1 MLPGDHLLRSLSFP
15 EGPPPT
21 AAHLSSQIWTKTSG
35 FSQRLLF
42 LFMVTVLSLPAAAT
56 GGFFFLPSPHI
67 DPPSVAQSCTEIW
80 DQAGAGAELRAEAY
94 PALPW
99 QPFPA
104 GSSQAQVNYSNV
116 RAPVEPGARRI
127 DLASQHLPPRLLVPL
142 GLVAGLCP
150 LEGCRDLE
158 RQHQPSGARVGRMC
172 IEPQLALPAPGSD
185 TALPVTF
192 TARSKSQSHP
202 TFRWGGA

>member
-42 LFMVTVLSLPAAAT
+42 LFMVTELSLPAAAT
-56 GGFFFLPSPHI
+56 VGFFFLPSPHI

-94 PALPW
+94 PAPPW

-116 RAPVEPGARRI
+116 RAPEEPGARRI
-127 DLASQHLPPRLLVPL
+127 DLASQHLPPS
-142 GLVAGLCP
+142 ASCP
-150 LEGCRDLE
+150 T
-158 RQHQPSGARVGRMC
+158 RVGGR
-172 IEPQLALPAPGSD
+172 PLPTRGSQRPRKTAPVIWG
-185 TALPVTF
+185 
-192 TARSKSQSHP
+192 QSGENVHRTSAGP
-202 TFRWGGA
+202 SSSRK